1 MVLHISTGVCLSG
14 LLIVLL
20 TLLAFIFFSD
30 DSGDHRTVDSGSVNT
45 NRSNNPN
52 VVMEV
57 NEEMFKQQYAA
68 EKQEAIDRGEY

>member
-1 MVLHISTGVCLSG
+1 MVLHISTGICLSG
-14 LLIVLL
+14 LLFVLI
-20 TLLAFIFFSD
+20 TLLCFVFLSD
-30 DSGDHRTVDSGSVNT
+30 NSGDHRTVDSGRVNT
-45 NRSNNPN
+45 NRPNNPN